1 MFKYYVSKISQIL
14 DPPPCFSIIS
24 TSLDP
29 HPRLICWRNT
39 WKEGELVDD
48 FYDTFQIIKIC
59 FSINI
64 MNIFWDVGAVFKKI
78 RAWLRKN
85 FISLLTISSILQQYL
100 LYVSTISPLPFKVSA
115 CQHFGLD
122 PHPTPPKHADVILER
137 SLNTKSS
144 V

>member
-1 MFKYYVSKISQIL
+1 MFKYYVSKISQIY
-14 DPPPCFSIIS
+14 
-24 TSLDP
+24 DP
-29 HPRLICWRNT
+29 HLLQHYQQKPWTPTPRLICWRNT

-122 PHPTPPKHADVILER
+122 PPPHP
-137 SLNTKSS
+137 LNMLM
-144 V
+144 

>member
-14 DPPPCFSIIS
+14 DPPPASALS
-24 TSLDP
+24 AQALTP

-59 FSINI
+59 FSIII

-122 PHPTPPKHADVILER
+122 PPHP
-137 SLNTKSS
+137 LNMLM
-144 V
+144 

>member
-1 MFKYYVSKISQIL
+1 MFKYSSARFPKFLTPPLLQHYQHKPW
-14 DPPPCFSIIS
+14 PPPPAYFADVI
-24 TSLDP
+24 
-29 HPRLICWRNT
+29 
-39 WKEGELVDD
+39 GELVDD
-48 FYDTFQIIKIC
+48 FYDTLQIIKIC
-59 FSINI
+59 FSIII
-64 MNIFWDVGAVFKKI
+64 MNILWDVGAVFKKI

-122 PHPTPPKHADVILER
+122 FQHADVILER